1 VASVTINLS
10 QDVIDQQHKLEQSNA
25 AYDGSI
31 GGMIGNLDYGID
43 QNIQFLSWNLSGSTL
58 QVFYTGGVTETY
70 TGVVRDNP
78 NAASGH
84 ATATGYEL
92 RENGV
97 VSVSTAGRLNFDYDI
112 GNGTLAS
119 LTTSAQGHVLNTMRV
134 ATEFPSNSQYYD
146 PTFGNVSIV
155 LNGTL
160 AMNAAGDASGT
171 LNTITIGADKLL
183 RSATVEGNLRF
194 DPALPDG
201 IAGKMTGYQENYYDG
216 SAIKIAGLAAD
227 VNATVDLETAIFTN
241 PGYFGGN
248 DDINVSL
255 PGRLY
260 APAIVQA
267 GGGDDRIVL
276 AGGGGQLGV
285 SAGAGNDLVTL
296 VRDAHTVDGGA
307 GIDTVKLAAA
317 RSGITLEHTAT
328 GFNVAVAGGGPS
340 AQLTNVERIALSGT
354 TIALDIDGNGGQ
366 AYRLYQA
373 AFDRTPD
380 AAGLGFWIDA
390 LDKSSSLADVARQF
404 TVSDEYRQAYSGA
417 TSNHDIL
424 VKFYENIL
432 HRAPDQGG
440 LDFWMGV
447 LDRGAGVAVVLAE
460 ISESPE
466 NKAGLADVIG
476 NGFAYTP
483 WV

>member
-1 VASVTINLS
+1 MASVTIHLS
-10 QDVIDQQHKLEQSNA
+10 QDVIDQQHKLEQENA

-43 QNIQFLSWNLSGSTL
+43 QNIYFQSWNLSGSTL

-70 TGVVRDNP
+70 TGVVLDNP
-78 NAASGH
+78 NATRGH
-84 ATATGYEL
+84 AIATGYVL

-112 GNGTLAS
+112 SNGTLAS

-146 PTFGNVSIV
+146 PTFGNVNIA
-155 LNGTL
+155 LNGAL
-160 AMNAAGDASGT
+160 AMNAAGDTSGT
-171 LNTITIGADKLL
+171 LTSITLGADKLL

-201 IAGKMTGYQENYYDG
+201 IGGQMTGYQENYYDG

-227 VNATVDLETAIFTN
+227 VSATVDLETAIFDN
-241 PGYFGGN
+241 AGYFGGN
-248 DDINVSL
+248 DDIDISVAAH
-255 PGRLY
+255 LY
-260 APAIVQA
+260 APAIVQSGA
-267 GGGDDRIVL
+267 GNDRIVL
-276 AGGGGQLGV
+276 SGGGGQLGV
-285 SAGAGNDLVTL
+285 NAGTGNDTISLAA
-296 VRDAHTVDGGA
+296 DAHPVDGGA
-307 GIDTVKLAAA
+307 GIDTV
-317 RSGITLEHTAT
+317 TLSAGRAGVTLQHTAN
-328 GFNVAVAGGGPS
+328 GFTVAVAGGAAS
-340 AQLTNVERIALSGT
+340 TLVNVERIVLSDT
-354 TIALDIDGNGGQ
+354 AIALDIDGNGGQ

-380 AAGLGFWIDA
+380 AKGVGFWINV
-390 LDKSSSLADVARQF
+390 LDQGHSLTDVAREF
-404 TVSDEYRQAYSGA
+404 VGSDEYRKAYSGA
-417 TSNHDIL
+417 TSNHDIV

-432 HRAPDQGG
+432 HRAPEQGG
-440 LDFWMGV
+440 LDFWTGV
-447 LDRGAGVAVVLAE
+447 LDRGVEVAVVLAE
-460 ISESPE
+460 ISESGE
-466 NKAGLADVIG
+466 NKAGLAEVIG